1 MRFSSLVSL
10 VVVTA
15 SLALGG
21 CAADAETASTGDNV
35 TKGGE
40 LDNSRI
46 RDVRAINQRSDEAP
60 SAFAD
65 ATRARKIETHGSGA
79 VDPRLDALPPAF
91 GDVQRFSNE
100 VAIEDRV
107 KERDGIVLGQ
117 QGASLSADE
126 MVGVVDDHTAAA
138 KK

>member
-21 CAADAETASTGDNV
+21 CAADAETASTEDKV
-35 TKGGE
+35 THGGE
-40 LDNSRI
+40 LDTSRT
-46 RDVRAINQRSDEAP
+46 RDVRAINQRSDERP
-60 SAFAD
+60 SVFAD

-79 VDPRLDALPPAF
+79 VDPRLDALPPVF
-91 GDVQRFSNE
+91 GDVQLLGNK
-100 VAIEDRV
+100 VAVEDRV

-117 QGASLSADE
+117 QGTTLSPDE
-126 MVGVVDDHTAAA
+126 IVGVVDDHTAAA
-138 KK
+138 KN